1 MIFLIFKWFVIGF
14 SRGGFSFLF
23 VLCFYDGRPY
33 KRGTPEGYDENC
45 KRFLTMLKDRR

>member
-14 SRGGFSFLF
+14 LVAVFLF
-23 VLCFYDGRPY
+23 YLFCVFMMGDLTNGEH
-33 KRGTPEGYDENC
+33 PEGYDENC